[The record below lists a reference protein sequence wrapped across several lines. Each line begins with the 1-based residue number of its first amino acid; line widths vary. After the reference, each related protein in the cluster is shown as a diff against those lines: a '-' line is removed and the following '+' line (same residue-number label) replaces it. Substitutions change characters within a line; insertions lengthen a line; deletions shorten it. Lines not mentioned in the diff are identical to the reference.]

1 VADFYWKKM
10 DMNSACTWSNVV
22 KANPFYVVDFD
33 WKKMD
38 MNSACTWSN
47 VVKANPFSFNI

>member
-1 VADFYWKKM
+1 VSKKENKNKKTHYSIVCVVA
-10 DMNSACTWSNVV
+10 
-22 KANPFYVVDFD
+22 FD